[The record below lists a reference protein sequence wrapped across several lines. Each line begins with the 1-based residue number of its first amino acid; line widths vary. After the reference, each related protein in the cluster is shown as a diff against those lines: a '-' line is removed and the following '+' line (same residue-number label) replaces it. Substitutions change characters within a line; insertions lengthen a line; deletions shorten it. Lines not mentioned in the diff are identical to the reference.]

1 MEGLQ
6 PVYGLFTLLIPK
18 RKKHAVQIGYNMSHT
33 DEDPNTKYSPFRKD
47 DTAMKI
53 NRRMKK
59 RLVCALMALVMLA
72 MMPLEAMARTTAEV
86 EAEQAQLEAERQ
98 ELQERLEQLKEDTA
112 KKQEY
117 QETLQKQIEV
127 LENQIRTARNDIDEL
142 NASINELTMKLDA
155 SQEEIADTIDQFKQR
170 VAAIY
175 RAGTVS
181 TLEVLLNSES
191 LGDFTLRAEMLNT
204 MSKRDQDLIDKIT
217 EYMDA
222 TKDEREECEAEK
234 QMVADLKK
242 SMERKQGE
250 LDELYK
256 ENAAAIEEL
265 QGKQNDTNHALEQNA
280 EEIQKRDDEIKQ
292 LIEEEKKR
300 QEEEERRRQ
309 EAAANG
315 GGGFSEI
322 GGGGETGNVGWV
334 PDGTTNGV
342 SGFNPTWPLPGVTYI
357 SDEYGGSRGHGG
369 MDIAG
374 PSGTPI
380 VAAESGTVIRS
391 NNTDYWGM
399 GWGYHVYIYH
409 NDTYSTL
416 YAHMSATAVSTG
428 EYVSKG
434 QVIGYE
440 GSTGDSTGPHLHF
453 EVWQNGVRVNPR
465 PFLFG

>member
-1 MEGLQ
+1 MCL
-6 PVYGLFTLLIPK
+6 
-18 RKKHAVQIGYNMSHT
+18 
-33 DEDPNTKYSPFRKD
+33 
-47 DTAMKI
+47 
-53 NRRMKK
+53 
-59 RLVCALMALVMLA
+59 LMAMVMLM

-98 ELQERLEQLKEDTA
+98 ELQDRLEQLRADEA
-112 KKQEY
+112 QKQEY
-117 QETLQKQIEV
+117 QETLEKQIGV
-127 LENQIRTARNDIDEL
+127 LENQIRTARNDIEEL
-142 NASINELTMKLDA
+142 NASIKELTMKLDA
-155 SQEEIADTIDQFKQR
+155 SEEEIADTIDQFKQR

-191 LGDFTLRAEMLNT
+191 LGDFTLRSEMLNT
-204 MSKRDQDLIDKIT
+204 MSKRDQELINKIT
-217 EYMDA
+217 DYMDA
-222 TKDEREECEAEK
+222 TKNEREECESEK
-234 QMVADLKK
+234 QMVAELKK

-250 LDELYK
+250 LDGLYA
-256 ENAAAIEEL
+256 ENAKAIEEL

-280 EEIQKRDDEIKQ
+280 EEIQKRDEEIQ
-292 LIEEEKKR
+292 RLIEEERKR

-315 GGGFSEI
+315 GGG
-322 GGGGETGNVGWV
+322 ETGSVDWV

-357 SDEYGGSRGHGG
+357 SDEYGGARGHGG

-374 PSGTPI
+374 AYGTQI

-391 NNTDYWGM
+391 NNTDEWGW

-453 EVWQNGVRVNPR
+453 EVWENGTRVNPR

>member
-1 MEGLQ
+1 MCL
-6 PVYGLFTLLIPK
+6 
-18 RKKHAVQIGYNMSHT
+18 
-33 DEDPNTKYSPFRKD
+33 
-47 DTAMKI
+47 
-53 NRRMKK
+53 
-59 RLVCALMALVMLA
+59 LMAIVMLM

-98 ELQERLEQLKEDTA
+98 ELQDRLEQLRADEA
-112 KKQEY
+112 QKQEY
-117 QETLQKQIEV
+117 QETLEKQIGV
-127 LENQIRTARNDIDEL
+127 LENQIRTARNDIEEL
-142 NASINELTMKLDA
+142 NASIKELTMKLDA
-155 SQEEIADTIDQFKQR
+155 SEEEIADTIDQFKQR

-191 LGDFTLRAEMLNT
+191 LGDFTLRSEMLNT
-204 MSKRDQDLIDKIT
+204 MSKRDQELINKIT
-217 EYMDA
+217 DYMDA
-222 TKDEREECEAEK
+222 TKNEREECESEK
-234 QMVADLKK
+234 QMVAELKK
-242 SMERKQGE
+242 SMERKQSE
-250 LDELYK
+250 LDGLYA
-256 ENAAAIEEL
+256 ENAKAIEEL

-280 EEIQKRDDEIKQ
+280 EEIQKRDEEIQ
-292 LIEEEKKR
+292 RLIEEERKR

-315 GGGFSEI
+315 GGG
-322 GGGGETGNVGWV
+322 ETGSVDWV

-357 SDEYGGSRGHGG
+357 SDEYGGARGHGG

-374 PSGTPI
+374 PSGTQI

-391 NNTDYWGM
+391 NNTDEWGW

-453 EVWQNGVRVNPR
+453 EVWENGTRVNPR

>member
-1 MEGLQ
+1 
-6 PVYGLFTLLIPK
+6 
-18 RKKHAVQIGYNMSHT
+18 
-33 DEDPNTKYSPFRKD
+33 
-47 DTAMKI
+47 MKI
-53 NRRMKK
+53 KRINPGK
-59 RLVCALMALVMLA
+59 RLLCGLMAAVLAALMPM
-72 MMPLEAMARTTAEV
+72 EAAAKTISEV
-86 EAEQAQLEAERQ
+86 EAEQAELEQERQ
-98 ELQERLEQLKEDTA
+98 ELQERLETLKADEE

-117 QETLQKQIEV
+117 QETLQQQIDV
-127 LENQIRTARNDIDEL
+127 LEDQIRTARNDIEEL
-142 NASINELTMKLDA
+142 NGSINELTMKLDA
-155 SQEEIADTIDQFKQR
+155 SQDEIADTIGQFKQR

-175 RAGTVS
+175 RAGSVS
-181 TLEVLLNSES
+181 TLEILLNSNS
-191 LGDFTLRAEMLNT
+191 LSDFNLRSEMLST
-204 MSKRDQDLIDKIT
+204 MSQRDQELINKIAD
-217 EYMDA
+217 YMDE

-234 QMVADLKK
+234 ELVAELKK
-242 SMERKQGE
+242 GMERKQKE

-265 QGKQNDTNHALEQNA
+265 QGAQNETNHALEQNA
-280 EEIQKRDDEIKQ
+280 EEIQKRDDEIAR
-292 LIEEEKKR
+292 LVEEERKR

-309 EAAANG
+309 EAA
-315 GGGFSEI
+315 SSDI
-322 GGGGETGNVGWV
+322 GGGGETGNVDWV
-334 PDGTTNGV
+334 PDGSNNGV
-342 SGFNPTWPLPGVTYI
+342 QGFNPTWPLPGVTYI
-357 SDEYGGSRGHGG
+357 SDEFGGARGHGG

-391 NNTDYWGM
+391 HMADNWGW

-416 YAHMSATAVSTG
+416 YAHMSQTAVSTG
-428 EYVSKG
+428 EYVQKG

>member
-1 MEGLQ
+1 MCL
-6 PVYGLFTLLIPK
+6 
-18 RKKHAVQIGYNMSHT
+18 
-33 DEDPNTKYSPFRKD
+33 
-47 DTAMKI
+47 
-53 NRRMKK
+53 
-59 RLVCALMALVMLA
+59 LMAMVMLM

-98 ELQERLEQLKEDTA
+98 ELQDRLEQLRADEA
-112 KKQEY
+112 QKQEY
-117 QETLQKQIEV
+117 QETLEKQIGV
-127 LENQIRTARNDIDEL
+127 LENQIRTARNDIEEL
-142 NASINELTMKLDA
+142 NASIKELTMKLDA
-155 SQEEIADTIDQFKQR
+155 SEEEIADTIDQFKQR

-191 LGDFTLRAEMLNT
+191 LGDFTLRSEMLNT
-204 MSKRDQDLIDKIT
+204 MSKRDQELINKIT
-217 EYMDA
+217 DYMDA
-222 TKDEREECEAEK
+222 TKNEREECESEK
-234 QMVADLKK
+234 QMVAELKK
-242 SMERKQGE
+242 SMERKQSE
-250 LDELYK
+250 LDGLYA
-256 ENAAAIEEL
+256 ENAKAIEEL

-280 EEIQKRDDEIKQ
+280 EEIQKRDEEIQ
-292 LIEEEKKR
+292 RLIEEERKR

-315 GGGFSEI
+315 GGG
-322 GGGGETGNVGWV
+322 ETGSVDWV

-357 SDEYGGSRGHGG
+357 SDEYGGARGHGG

-374 PSGTPI
+374 AYGTQI

-391 NNTDYWGM
+391 NNTDEWGW

-453 EVWQNGVRVNPR
+453 EVWENGTRVNPR

>member
-1 MEGLQ
+1 MCL
-6 PVYGLFTLLIPK
+6 
-18 RKKHAVQIGYNMSHT
+18 
-33 DEDPNTKYSPFRKD
+33 
-47 DTAMKI
+47 
-53 NRRMKK
+53 
-59 RLVCALMALVMLA
+59 LMAIVMLM

-98 ELQERLEQLKEDTA
+98 ELQDRLEQLRADEA
-112 KKQEY
+112 QKQEY
-117 QETLQKQIEV
+117 QETLEKQIGV
-127 LENQIRTARNDIDEL
+127 LENQIRTARNDIEEL
-142 NASINELTMKLDA
+142 NASIKELTMKLDA
-155 SQEEIADTIDQFKQR
+155 SEEEIADTIDQFKQR

-191 LGDFTLRAEMLNT
+191 LGDFTLRSEMLNT
-204 MSKRDQDLIDKIT
+204 MSKRDQELINKIT
-217 EYMDA
+217 DYMDA
-222 TKDEREECEAEK
+222 TKDEREECESEK
-234 QMVADLKK
+234 QMVAELKK
-242 SMERKQGE
+242 SMERKQKE
-250 LDELYK
+250 LDGLYA
-256 ENAAAIEEL
+256 ENAKAIEEL

-280 EEIQKRDDEIKQ
+280 EEIQKRDEEIQ
-292 LIEEEKKR
+292 RLIEEERKR

-315 GGGFSEI
+315 GGG
-322 GGGGETGNVGWV
+322 ETGSVDWV

-357 SDEYGGSRGHGG
+357 SDEYGGARGHGG

-374 PSGTPI
+374 PSGTQI

-391 NNTDYWGM
+391 NNTDEWGW

-453 EVWQNGVRVNPR
+453 EVWENGTRVNPR

>member
-1 MEGLQ
+1 
-6 PVYGLFTLLIPK
+6 
-18 RKKHAVQIGYNMSHT
+18 
-33 DEDPNTKYSPFRKD
+33 
-47 DTAMKI
+47 MKI
-53 NRRMKK
+53 TRKRR
-59 RLVCALMALVMLA
+59 LTCLIMAVVMLL
-72 MMPLEAMARTTAEV
+72 MMPLEAMARTTEEV
-86 EAEQAQLEAERQ
+86 KAEQEALEAERQ
-98 ELQERLEQLKEDTA
+98 ELQARLEQLKEDTA
-112 KKQEY
+112 KKKEY

-127 LENQIRTARNDIDEL
+127 LEDQIRTARNDIEEL

-155 SQEEIADTIDQFKQR
+155 SEEEIADTIGQFKER

-175 RAGTVS
+175 RAGSVS
-181 TLEVLLNSES
+181 SLEILLNSNS
-191 LGDFTLRAEMLNT
+191 LSDFTMRSEMLST
-204 MSKRDQDLIDKIT
+204 MSMRDQEMINKIA

-234 QMVADLKK
+234 KLVADLKK
-242 SMERKQGE
+242 SMEHKQKE
-250 LDELYK
+250 LDGLYA
-256 ENAAAIEEL
+256 ENAQAIADLE
-265 QGKQNDTNHALEQNA
+265 GRQNDTNHALEQNA
-280 EEIQKRDDEIKQ
+280 EEIQKRDEEIQ
-292 LIEEEKKR
+292 RLIEEERKR

-315 GGGFSEI
+315 SYSEI
-322 GGGGETGNVGWV
+322 GGGGETGNVDWV

-342 SGFNPTWPLPGVTYI
+342 SGFNPTWPMPGVTYI
-357 SDEYGGSRGHGG
+357 SDEFGGSRGHGG

-374 PSGTPI
+374 ASGTKI

-391 NNTDYWGM
+391 HMADSWGW

-428 EYVSKG
+428 EYVTKG

-453 EVWQNGVRVNPR
+453 EVWQNGTRVNPR

>member
-1 MEGLQ
+1 MK
-6 PVYGLFTLLIPK
+6 TIRRRRLIC
-18 RKKHAVQIGYNMSHT
+18 
-33 DEDPNTKYSPFRKD
+33 
-47 DTAMKI
+47 
-53 NRRMKK
+53 
-59 RLVCALMALVMLA
+59 LLMAAVMFML
-72 MMPLEAMARTTAEV
+72 MPLEVMAKTISEV
-86 EAEQAQLEAERQ
+86 EAEQEQLEAERQ
-98 ELQERLEQLKEDTA
+98 ELQSRLEQLKEDTA

-117 QETLQKQIEV
+117 QQTLQSQIDV
-127 LENQIRTARNDIDEL
+127 LEKQIRTARSDIEDL

-155 SQEEIADTIDQFKQR
+155 SEDEIADTISQFKQR
-170 VAAIY
+170 VTAIY

-191 LGDFTLRAEMLNT
+191 LGDFTLRSEMLST
-204 MSKRDQDLIDKIT
+204 MSKRDQEMIDKIT
-217 EYMDA
+217 AYMDS
-222 TKDEREECEAEK
+222 TKDQREECQSEK
-234 QMVADLKK
+234 QMVAELKK
-242 SMERKQGE
+242 SMEQKQKE
-250 LDELYK
+250 LDGLYK

-265 QGKQNDTNHALEQNA
+265 EGKQNDTNHALEQNA
-280 EEIQKRDDEIKQ
+280 EEIQARDEEIAR
-292 LIEEEKKR
+292 LVEEERKR

-315 GGGFSEI
+315 SYSEI
-322 GGGGETGNVGWV
+322 GGGGETGNVDWV

-357 SDEYGGSRGHGG
+357 SDEFGGERGHGG

-374 PSGTPI
+374 SYGTPI

-391 NNTDYWGM
+391 YMDDEWGW

-416 YAHMSATAVSTG
+416 YAHMSSTAVSTG
-428 EYVSKG
+428 QYVSKN

-453 EVWQNGVRVNPR
+453 EVWQNGERVNPR